1 MPSGDRVGFGAADVG
16 ASGAVEGAVEG
27 SVEGSVEGD
36 WEGVVVGVDGDRV
49 GAAVLGTA
57 VGVGAAETAGL
68 VTTGALVGVLLDPQP
83 ASATPAMA
91 ASTVGTSSAE
101 ALPCLG
107 DERRLPLCFTQHPFP
122 HPRYEFRSETTGG
135 FPALAV
141 PALAYS
147 GWWRQPRD

>member
-1 MPSGDRVGFGAADVG
+1 
-16 ASGAVEGAVEG
+16 
-27 SVEGSVEGD
+27 
-36 WEGVVVGVDGDRV
+36 
-49 GAAVLGTA
+49 
-57 VGVGAAETAGL
+57 

-122 HPRYEFRSETTGG
+122 PSTVR
-135 FPALAV
+135 V
-141 PALAYS
+141 PIGNHRRISSAGSAGARLQWLVEAA
-147 GWWRQPRD
+147 P